1 MRGTFN
7 ALMDLRQKKLAFDIT
22 LDRYGDRL
30 PDPQRLRDGISRRMS
45 HEALAIATRSM
56 DLGTADHDVLD
67 QLVEFALECW
77 PKAERYPIYYTLRAR
92 RHVDSRILTAL
103 QPSRPA
109 EFGRR
114 ARGWLQRRSW
124 KYRGY

>member
-1 MRGTFN
+1 
-7 ALMDLRQKKLAFDIT
+7 
-22 LDRYGDRL
+22 
-30 PDPQRLRDGISRRMS
+30 MS

-56 DLGTADHDVLD
+56 DLGTADHEVVD

-77 PKAERYPIYYTLRAR
+77 PKAERFLIYQTLRAR
-92 RHVDSRILTAL
+92 LHVDPRILSTL

-109 EFGRR
+109 EFTRR
-114 ARGWLQRRSW
+114 AHGWLQRRSW